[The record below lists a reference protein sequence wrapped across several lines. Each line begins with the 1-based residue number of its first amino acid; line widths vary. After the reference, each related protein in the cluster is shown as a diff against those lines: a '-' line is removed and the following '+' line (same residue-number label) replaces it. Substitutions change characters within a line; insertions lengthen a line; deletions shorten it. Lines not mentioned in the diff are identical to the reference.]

1 MIRSKTKPELRKIAQ
16 RALES
21 EYGFAPT
28 LNAITLLEANGE
40 GTYILFSVKGEEYR
54 FNSDIRHGAVWVG
67 SGTIE
72 KTGYSYNKEKY
83 TRC

>member
-1 MIRSKTKPELRKIAQ
+1 VIRSKTKTELRKIAQ

-21 EYGFAPT
+21 EYGFAPA

-40 GTYILFSVKGEEYR
+40 GTYILFSVNGKEYR
-54 FNSDIRHGAVWVG
+54 FNSDIRHGDVWVG

-72 KTGYSYNKEKY
+72 KTGYDYSKEEYKE
-83 TRC
+83 C